1 MSETPPP
8 DRRLGT
14 VMMVLAWIAGL
25 ALAAQWFAGVEERQ
39 RNPNQAPLS
48 MQTDQAVE
56 VRLERNRQGHYLANG
71 QINGQSVT
79 FLLDTGATFV
89 AVPASLAERLGLQR
103 GRPIMVN
110 TANGLT
116 ESWSTR
122 IDTLQLGDI
131 RLHDVSAGIVPGILG
146 EEVLL
151 GMSALKQLDFT
162 QRGGE
167 LILRQHFNVES
178 EYE

>member
-1 MSETPPP
+1 WICCWRRNAPPIASSGWKPRATWPRWWCEGPGQMTAAPPP

-25 ALAAQWFAGVEERQ
+25 AVAAQWFAGVEERR

-48 MQTDQAVE
+48 LHTGTAVE
-56 VRLERNRQGHYLANG
+56 VRLQLK
-71 QINGQSVT
+71 
-79 FLLDTGATFV
+79 
-89 AVPASLAERLGLQR
+89 R

-131 RLHDVSAGIVPGILG
+131 RLHGVSAGIVPGILG
-146 EEVLL
+146 DEVLL

-162 QRGGE
+162 QRGNE
-167 LILRQHFNVES
+167 LILRQHVES
-178 EYE
+178 KHE

>member
-1 MSETPPP
+1 MTQSPPP

-25 ALAAQWFAGVEERQ
+25 ALAAQWFTGFEERR
-39 RNPNQAPLS
+39 RNPNQSPVS
-48 MQTDQAVE
+48 MHTGETVQVHLQ
-56 VRLERNRQGHYLANG
+56 RNRQGHYLANG
-71 QINGQSVT
+71 MINGQPVT

-89 AVPASLAERLGLQR
+89 AVPASLAEDLQLQR
-103 GRPIMVN
+103 GRPMMVN

-162 QRGGE
+162 QRGNE
-167 LILRQHFNVES
+167 LILRQTPGGAE
-178 EYE
+178 

>member
-1 MSETPPP
+1 MPLTPPP

-14 VMMVLAWIAGL
+14 VMMMLAWIAGL
-25 ALAAQWFAGVEERQ
+25 ALAAQWFAGLEERR

-48 MQTDQAVE
+48 MHTGTAIE
-56 VRLERNRQGHYLANG
+56 VRLERNRHGHYLADG
-71 QINGQSVT
+71 EINGRRVT

-89 AVPASLAERLGLQR
+89 AVPAEVAERLGLQR
-103 GRPIMVN
+103 GRPLMVN

-122 IDTLQLGDI
+122 IDTLQLGEI

-146 EEVLL
+146 DDVLL
-151 GMSALKQLDFT
+151 GMSALKQLEFT
-162 QRGGE
+162 QRGNE
-167 LILRQHFNVES
+167 LILRQHANRE
-178 EYE
+178 